1 MTTLQNHRPQ
11 REWLDYI
18 LKERLKQDAWIC
30 LGLGNNVDQEIE
42 WDSETFNTLASRYV
56 KESSGQNGT
65 ELPESIGTPEEFF
78 TVLVK
83 LFRQGK
89 GGELPIRNEDFC
101 RFLETH
107 FHCRS
112 TLGGT
117 GARAGRALANLGFR
131 VMVHLNIFSETVQ
144 QLLDFPK
151 FYTNIDSQVR
161 PLCQVSGLGQGD
173 YAPHFIVQYNLG
185 DELRIGQTTFV
196 CPQSNRLI
204 LPYDHINKVLPIDE
218 SYFAHILTQH
228 NQISS
233 MVISGFNAIIDEDLL
248 LERIRQLSQ
257 YLSQLRAKTIPI
269 YLEDGGYHIQK
280 YKAHVLRRFGSLVDV
295 FGFNEDELSD
305 ILQMNRKSVN
315 MQELHSILEGL
326 EYIAENYNIR
336 NIVLHTKDYALYYG
350 LDKTFDVE
358 TGLFF
363 ANLLAATRARIGED
377 AKQEDLQDTLLM
389 PDSQHGITIQ
399 QQAQNLILKR
409 HLVVSPAKY
418 IPKPACTIGLG
429 DTFVAGF
436 QICF

>member
-1 MTTLQNHRPQ
+1 
-11 REWLDYI
+11 
-18 LKERLKQDAWIC
+18 
-30 LGLGNNVDQEIE
+30 
-42 WDSETFNTLASRYV
+42 
-56 KESSGQNGT
+56 
-65 ELPESIGTPEEFF
+65 
-78 TVLVK
+78 
-83 LFRQGK
+83 
-89 GGELPIRNEDFC
+89 
-101 RFLETH
+101 
-107 FHCRS
+107 
-112 TLGGT
+112 
-117 GARAGRALANLGFR
+117 
-131 VMVHLNIFSETVQ
+131 
-144 QLLDFPK
+144 
-151 FYTNIDSQVR
+151 
-161 PLCQVSGLGQGD
+161 
-173 YAPHFIVQYNLG
+173 
-185 DELRIGQTTFV
+185 
-196 CPQSNRLI
+196 
-204 LPYDHINKVLPIDE
+204 
-218 SYFAHILTQH
+218 
-228 NQISS
+228 

-248 LERIRQLSQ
+248 LERIRQISQ

-409 HLVVSPAKY
+409 HLVVSSAKY